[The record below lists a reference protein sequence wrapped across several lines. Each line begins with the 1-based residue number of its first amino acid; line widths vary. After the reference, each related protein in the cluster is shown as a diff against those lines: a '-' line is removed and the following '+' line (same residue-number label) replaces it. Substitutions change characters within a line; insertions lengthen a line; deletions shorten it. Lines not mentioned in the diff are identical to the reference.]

1 MQISRGGTW
10 AIGIAAAALFA
21 VLVSYAPQELQ
32 MKTAAA
38 VAAGYYAVDEWGY
51 ADEYGYQ
58 DYGYDNYGNRYGTTY
73 SSGYA
78 PNGSYYEEYVEYYEP
93 TPRAAAAPLGW
104 GVGGTMSPF
113 PALSTPI
120 VSGFYPQAQPIV
132 VSNQNYLN
140 YYNTLI
146 QQQNVTNA
154 YNTRVAWSNYLA
166 SQPKLP
172 KPSCGLRA
180 QPTTVQTGGSV
191 NLTWGSQYATSAY
204 LDAVGSVE
212 VNGSRTVSGLTNSR
226 TFGVTVYGPGGNDA
240 CYATVTVRDASP
252 LTCLISTNP
261 VTIQR
266 GQSAQLAWGSTGAS
280 NAKLTGPGG
289 TAAVPTSGGITIT
302 PSVSTSYTIAVRDSF
317 GNTQSCTT
325 GILVQ

>member
-1 MQISRGGTW
+1 MQISRGGSW

-21 VLVSYAPQELQ
+21 VLVSFAPQELK

-38 VAAGYYAVDEWGY
+38 VAAGAYAVDEWGY
-51 ADEYGYQ
+51 ADEYGYEE
-58 DYGYDNYGNRYGTTY
+58 YGYDRYGNMYGTMYT
-73 SSGYA
+73 SGYA
-78 PNGSYYEEYVEYYEP
+78 PDGTYYEEYEEYYEP
-93 TPRAAAAPLGW
+93 TPRTYASGW
-104 GVGGTMSPF
+104 GAGGSVSPF

-120 VSGFYPQAQPIV
+120 VSGFYPQAQSVIV
-132 VSNQNYLN
+132 GNPNYGYAN
-140 YYNTLI
+140 YYNALI

-212 VNGSRTVSGLTNSR
+212 ANGSRTVSGITNSR

-240 CYATVTVRDASP
+240 CYATVTVGSASP

-261 VTIQR
+261 VTVQR
-266 GQSAQLAWGSTGAS
+266 GQSAQLAWGSTGAAS
-280 NAKLTGPGG
+280 AKLTGPGG

-302 PSVSTSYTIAVRDSF
+302 PSVSTNYTIAVRDSF

>member
-1 MQISRGGTW
+1 MQLSQGGTW
-10 AIGIAAAALFA
+10 AIGIAAVALFA
-21 VLVSYAPQELQ
+21 VIVSFAPQELKT
-32 MKTAAA
+32 KTAAA

-51 ADEYGYQ
+51 DEYGYNG
-58 DYGYDNYGNRYGTTY
+58 YGQYGTSYNT
-73 SSGYA
+73 GVV
-78 PNGSYYEEYVEYYEP
+78 PNGGYYEEYYEEYYEP
-93 TPRAAAAPLGW
+93 APRSYSSGW
-104 GVGGTMSPF
+104 ALNSGSYSPY
-113 PALSTPI
+113 PAITAPI
-120 VSGFYPQAQPIV
+120 VSSFYPQAQPV
-132 VSNQNYLN
+132 VIANPAYANYGSSYSN
-140 YYNTLI
+140 YYNSLI
-146 QQQNVTNA
+146 QQANVTNA

-204 LDAVGSVE
+204 LDAAGSVE
-212 VNGSRTVSGLTNSR
+212 VNGSRTVSGVTASR

-240 CYATVTVRDASP
+240 CYATVTVRDTSP

-280 NAKLTGPGG
+280 SAKLTGPGG
-289 TAAVPTSGGITIT
+289 TAAVPTSGAITVT